1 MPSGILNWFLIA
13 VVAAIGFAVGQRV
26 NSRIGL

>member
-13 VVAAIGFAVGQRV
+13 IVGAIGFA
-26 NSRIGL
+26 IGRNISGRLGF